1 MYYYGYTLMIP
12 ENRKL
17 IIEQLG
23 KKYERLSQ
31 LSESDIPSKGWINS
45 IRTAL
50 NMSLAQ
56 LAKRLNKSV
65 PTIKEI
71 EQREETKSITLGKLQ
86 EVAEALNF
94 RLIYALIP
102 NEKSIDAIIEKRA
115 NEVARQIVIR
125 TSHTMKL
132 ENQENQ
138 KERIEQA
145 INEHADKINN
155 ELPRYLW
162 D

>member
-1 MYYYGYTLMIP
+1 MIP

-31 LSESDIPSKGWINS
+31 LSESDIPSKGWIYS

>member
-31 LSESDIPSKGWINS
+31 LSESDIPSKGWIYS

>member
-1 MYYYGYTLMIP
+1 MIP

-31 LSESDIPSKGWINS
+31 LSESDIPSKGWIYS

-115 NEVARQIVIR
+115 NEVARQIVMR